1 MHGME
6 TILLCERLSSVPVQ
20 STCTVQ
26 RAAARGQSSGRWREG
41 GRKTASDDDSPENE
55 GESSRLSGTG
65 THRAA
70 ATWPLPS
77 YPPLHLPLRHQPCIS

>member
-1 MHGME
+1 MGWKQFSCVNDSALSPSN
-6 TILLCERLSSVPVQ
+6 LLVPCNVQ
-20 STCTVQ
+20 QPEVSP
-26 RAAARGQSSGRWREG
+26 RGWREG

>member
-1 MHGME
+1 M
-6 TILLCERLSSVPVQ
+6 T
-20 STCTVQ
+20 
-26 RAAARGQSSGRWREG
+26 
-41 GRKTASDDDSPENE
+41 SDNDSPENE

-77 YPPLHLPLRHQPCIS
+77 YSPLHLPLRHHPCTS